1 MGQENKG
8 MIGKKNG
15 KHVLKSKTR
24 KVRTLMG
31 LLGNLVEIQERIN
44 NLPPLSVV
52 EKAKF
57 EQEIAIEQLYN
68 SSKLEGNHL
77 TEKMIE
83 KAING
88 PRVSPSQN

>member
-1 MGQENKG
+1 
-8 MIGKKNG
+8 MIRKNQRKPLLGTKTKKA
-15 KHVLKSKTR
+15 
-24 KVRTLMG
+24 RTLTG
-31 LLGNLVEIQERIN
+31 LLGNLVDIQERIN
-44 NLPPLSVV
+44 NLPPLSVI

-68 SSKLEGNHL
+68 SSKLEGSHL